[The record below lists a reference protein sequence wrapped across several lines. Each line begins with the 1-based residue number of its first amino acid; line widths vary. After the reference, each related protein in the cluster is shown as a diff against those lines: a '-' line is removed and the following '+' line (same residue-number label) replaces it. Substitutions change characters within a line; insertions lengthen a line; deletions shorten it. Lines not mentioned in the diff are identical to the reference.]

1 MRRSGMGN
9 AVRLMQ
15 GHVFV
20 GAGRVAQSMARCRRG
35 VVALEYALL
44 AGLVAT
50 AVTVGAGKLGSAL
63 NRQFTDLAA
72 QLKY

>member
-15 GHVFV
+15 GYVFT
-20 GAGRVAQSMARCRRG
+20 GAGCVARGMARCRRG

-63 NRQFTDLAA
+63 NRQFTDLGTK
-72 QLKY
+72 LLY